1 MVSRQSVP
9 MGKTLSGL
17 SAPAGATRRPSFGA
31 GELYLNLRAGRP
43 NWQDEFKT
51 LAARYGR
58 EDIGVIFC
66 GAPMIAAA
74 LKEACEDNS
83 QKDKTIFRLHKE
95 NF

>member
-1 MVSRQSVP
+1 MHAC
-9 MGKTLSGL
+9 MHGYAELAEL
-17 SAPAGATRRPSFGA
+17 LLLHGASPRLQNADGQNAAS
-31 GELYLNLRAGRP
+31 
-43 NWQDEFKT
+43 